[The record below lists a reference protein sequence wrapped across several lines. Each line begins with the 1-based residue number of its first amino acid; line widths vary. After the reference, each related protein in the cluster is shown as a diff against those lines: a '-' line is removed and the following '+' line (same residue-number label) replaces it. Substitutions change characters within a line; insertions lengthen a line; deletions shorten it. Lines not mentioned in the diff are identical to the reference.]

1 MLRGSRPT
9 RRGGDCSDAIAP
21 NYRSGVTEELD
32 PRLPVIVGVG
42 QITIRPDR
50 GQTSLEPA
58 DLMIEAL
65 RQAELD
71 SGGTGLLAAA
81 DAVRTVSQL
90 SWRYRNVAALVA
102 EAIGAH
108 PGELA
113 TSVMGGNL
121 AGVMIARAAAEIQA
135 GEAEVI
141 VLCGGEATRSVSM
154 AKAAGAKPEWTV
166 QAEDTP
172 SPTTIGDE
180 RPLANEVEA
189 ARGVVMPVHIY
200 PLFENALRA
209 RLGLTIDQHQQ
220 RLGSLWSAFAE
231 VARNN
236 PQAWIQSGFSPDEIA
251 TVSDDN
257 RMISFPYTKRL
268 CSNNQVDQGSGL
280 IITSVAA
287 AQAAGVPRNRW
298 VFLHAGT
305 EAVDH
310 WNVSNRVD
318 LCSSPA
324 LRLAGRDAFALAG
337 ITVDEIDHADLYS
350 CFPAAVQIGAIELGL
365 VDDPNANGNG
375 WGGVGARLPLTVT
388 GGMSFAGG
396 PWNDYTSH
404 GVATMVDVLRH
415 DPGSIGLCTANG
427 GYTTEHAVLV
437 LSTTPPRR
445 GAYGYSEPQAEVDAL
460 PRVELDDA
468 WIGPVTIE
476 SATVAHE
483 RSGPT
488 HALVAARTPNGN
500 RTWCH
505 SAEPAFMDAVATVDL
520 IGRAASRSASGE
532 IELA

>member
-1 MLRGSRPT
+1 
-9 RRGGDCSDAIAP
+9 
-21 NYRSGVTEELD
+21 VTEQLD

-42 QITIRPDR
+42 QITVRPDR
-50 GQTSLEPA
+50 GESSLEPV
-58 DLMIEAL
+58 DLMIAAL
-65 RQAELD
+65 RQAEID

-90 SWRYRNVAALVA
+90 SWRYRNAAALVA
-102 EAIGAH
+102 EGIGAR

-135 GEAEVI
+135 GDAEIIVI
-141 VLCGGEATRSVSM
+141 CGGEATRSVSM
-154 AKAAGAKPEWTV
+154 AKSAGTKPAWTV

-172 SPTTIGDE
+172 APTAIGDE
-180 RPLANEVEA
+180 RPLASDVEA

-209 RLGLTIDQHQQ
+209 RLGLTIDEHQH
-220 RLGSLWSAFAE
+220 RLGTLWSAFAE
-231 VARNN
+231 VARTN
-236 PQAWIQSGFSPDEIA
+236 PQAWIQSGFTPEEIA
-251 TVSDDN
+251 DVSEDN

-280 IITSVAA
+280 IITSVGA
-287 AQAAGVPRNRW
+287 AQAAGVPRDRW
-298 VFLHAGT
+298 VFLHAGA

-337 ITVDEIDHADLYS
+337 ISPADIDHVDLYS
-350 CFPAAVQIGAIELGL
+350 CFPAAVQIGALELGL
-365 VDDPNANGNG
+365 VEDLNSNGTG
-375 WGGVGARLPLTVT
+375 WGGIGARLPLTVT

-404 GVATMVDVLRH
+404 GVATMVGVLR
-415 DPGSIGLCTANG
+415 DDAGSFGVCTANG

-437 LSTTPPRR
+437 LSTAAPTS
-445 GAYGYSEPQAEVDAL
+445 GTYGYSEPQDEVDAL
-460 PRVELDDA
+460 PSVDLDDD
-468 WIGPVTIE
+468 WVGPVTIE
-476 SATVAHE
+476 SATVVHE

-488 HALVAARTPNGN
+488 HALVAARTPNGM
-500 RTWCH
+500 RTWGN
-505 SAEPAFMDAVATVDL
+505 STEPSFMDAVATVEI
-520 IGRAASRSASGE
+520 IGRAATRSASGQ
-532 IELA
+532 ITLT